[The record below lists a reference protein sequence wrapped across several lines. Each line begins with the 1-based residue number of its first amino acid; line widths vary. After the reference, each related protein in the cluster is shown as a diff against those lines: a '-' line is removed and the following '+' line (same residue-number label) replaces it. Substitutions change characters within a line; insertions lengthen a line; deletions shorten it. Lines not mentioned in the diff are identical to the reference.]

1 MINLKKTEPK
11 YSLHSFQNGGSL
23 TFKDVSPERRTFIQT
38 RCKGSIFFSCTSQN
52 FPDI

>member
-11 YSLHSFQNGGSL
+11 YSLHSLQNGRPL
-23 TFKDVSPERRTFIQT
+23 TFKEVSPERRSFIQT
-38 RCKGSIFFSCTSQN
+38 KSKGSIFFSCTSQN